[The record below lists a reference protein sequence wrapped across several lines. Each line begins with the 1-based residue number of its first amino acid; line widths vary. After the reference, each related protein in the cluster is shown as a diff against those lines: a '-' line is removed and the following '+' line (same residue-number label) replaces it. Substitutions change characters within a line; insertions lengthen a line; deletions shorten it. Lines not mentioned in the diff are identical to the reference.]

1 MRRKLLLI
9 LITAVF
15 LLSIVL
21 VGCQEGGIAKELY
34 DKLGEQLNEAKLQL
48 SEANSEVTNL
58 QNQVN
63 ELQAQKDAAEAELKA
78 AQDRIVELQG
88 QMSGIEDQYNLE
100 GATPAE
106 TAEKI
111 VKYYHET
118 HVYSSY
124 DLFVCSDMASE
135 VWNMLKAQEIN
146 ALIMVGNKDTAIS
159 NILESN
165 HAWVWAEVSPGEY
178 LALETT
184 GGFVVTGSK
193 NPLYYRGWS
202 FESPADLKSH
212 NQLVREYNIR
222 VVIRNQMADEANAVR
237 DEYNQET
244 NHILADQL
252 AAVHDK
258 LIELIETQEAEIE
271 DIGAS
276 INNLANKCST

>member
-1 MRRKLLLI
+1 MHRKLLLI

-21 VGCQEGGIAKELY
+21 VGCQGGIAQELY
-34 DKLGEQLNEAKLQL
+34 DRLGEQLNEAKLQL
-48 SEANSEVTNL
+48 SEANNEVTNL
-58 QNQVN
+58 QNEVN
-63 ELQAQKDAAEAELKA
+63 ELQAQKDTAEAELKA

-88 QMSGIEDQYNLE
+88 QMSGIEGQYNIV

-135 VWNMLKAQEIN
+135 VWNMLKAQGIN
-146 ALIMVGNKDTAIS
+146 ALIVVGNKDTAIS
-159 NILESN
+159 NILDSN

-184 GGFVVTGSK
+184 GGFVATGSK

-222 VVIRNQMADEANAVR
+222 VGVRNQLAAEANAIR

-258 LIELIETQEAEIE
+258 LIELIEAQEAEIE
-271 DIGAS
+271 DVGAS
-276 INNLANKCST
+276 INDLANKCGT

>member
-1 MRRKLLLI
+1 MHRKLLLI

-21 VGCQEGGIAKELY
+21 VGCQEGVSQELY
-34 DKLGEQLNEAKLQL
+34 DRLGEQLNEAKLQL
-48 SEANSEVTNL
+48 SDTNNEVTNL
-58 QNQVN
+58 RNEVNQ
-63 ELQAQKDAAEAELKA
+63 LQAQKNAAEAELKA

-88 QMSGIEDQYNLE
+88 QISGIGDQYNLV

-111 VKYYHET
+111 VRYYHET

-135 VWNMLKAQEIN
+135 VWNMLKAHGIN
-146 ALIMVGNKDTAIS
+146 ALIVVGNKDAAIS
-159 NILESN
+159 NILDSN

-184 GGFVVTGSK
+184 GGFVVARSE

-222 VVIRNQMADEANAVR
+222 VGIRNQLAAEANAVR

-244 NHILADQL
+244 SRILADQL

-258 LIELIETQEAEIE
+258 LMELIEAQEDEIK
-271 DIGAS
+271 DIGDN
-276 INNLANKCST
+276 INSLANKCGT

>member
-1 MRRKLLLI
+1 MRKLLLI

-21 VGCQEGGIAKELY
+21 VGCQKGVAQELY
-34 DKLGEQLNEAKLQL
+34 DRLGEQLNEAKLQL
-48 SEANSEVTNL
+48 SEANNEVTNL
-58 QNQVN
+58 QNEVK

-88 QMSGIEDQYNLE
+88 QIGGIEDQYNLV

-135 VWNMLKAQEIN
+135 VWNMLKAQGIN
-146 ALIMVGNKDTAIS
+146 ALIVVGNKDTAIS
-159 NILESN
+159 NILDSN

-184 GGFVVTGSK
+184 GGFVVTGSE
-193 NPLYYRGWS
+193 NALYYRGWS
-202 FESPADLKSH
+202 FESPADLKNY

-222 VVIRNQMADEANAVR
+222 VVIRNQIAAEDREVVEEHNQATNPTTADK
-237 DEYNQET
+237 
-244 NHILADQL
+244 LK
-252 AAVHDK
+252 AVHEK
-258 LIELIETQEAEIE
+258 LMELIEAQEDEIK
-271 DIGAS
+271 DIGDR
-276 INNLANKCST
+276 INSLANK